1 MFTITSPFHIIR
13 LEFLLRSL
21 WIVLALVLLLP
32 KSLLFADTITTVQLS
47 WTASGDDG
55 VQGTASQYDLRY
67 RTDGPITG
75 DSTFYLGVI
84 IPTQAPKAAGV
95 LEEYIIELPAGVYYF
110 AIKAADEVPNWSEL
124 SNVVMVNVGVFPPD
138 SVYFLLY

>member
-1 MFTITSPFHIIR
+1 M
-13 LEFLLRSL
+13 L
-21 WIVLALVLLLP
+21 VLVLVLLLP

-67 RTDGPITG
+67 RTDGPITE

-84 IPTQAPKAAGV
+84 VPTQVPKAAGT
-95 LEEYIIELPAGVYYF
+95 LEEYVIELPAGVYYF
-110 AIKAADEVPNWSEL
+110 AIKVADEVPNWSEL
-124 SNVVMVNVGVFPPD
+124 SNIVMVNVGVFPPD
-138 SVYFLLY
+138 SVRFLP